1 MFCGLHEKFYLCGSK
16 REEMYKVN
24 FIVDMRRRAAKGY
37 PVKAVVSG
45 DGWWLRISI
54 GMYAENDLVGGEYQA
69 SEENARLKNIALN
82 KIKYKV
88 NEALLQLGDR
98 KISQQAM
105 KSLIDETINGK
116 RVKRFLD
123 YVDEYIA
130 TIPVKSTQTTYLTM
144 RNKVEEYDRTVIL
157 EGVNYVWLTKFEQ
170 WMIGKEYGVNYYG
183 QIERSIRKVFNYCI
197 DCEYTEQYPFRRF
210 KCKSGKTAKRNLS
223 VEELRSLRDWPCEK
237 WQEEYRD
244 MFMLQVYMLG
254 IDAVDL
260 FNLPAVKNLRVG
272 SKIEF
277 KRIKVGKKDAGYV
290 CFSLCQEAYDII
302 QKYAGEKHLV
312 NVLDGRYKDYRD
324 YLHHM
329 NDALK
334 KIGKKTKTLTST
346 ITKPVSKTDGH
357 TDKKSRKGSWK
368 IEYET
373 EFPGLSSKW
382 SRHTWATL
390 AAEAGVTRDIIGLA
404 LGHADDSVTSIYIEY
419 ERQKKSDEANAKVL
433 ELLDNGQRTT

>member
-1 MFCGLHEKFYLCGSK
+1 MTNS
-16 REEMYKVN
+16 
-24 FIVDMRRRAAKGY
+24 GY
-37 PVKAVVSG
+37 PVRAQVTWSGNRILVST
-45 DGWWLRISI
+45 
-54 GMYAENDLVGGEYQA
+54 GMYATMPLEKGKF
-69 SEENARLKNIALN
+69 ARKEPNYMMKSMNMAKVQQ
-82 KIKYKV
+82 KIE
-88 NEALLQLGDR
+88 EALLQLGDR
-98 KISQQAM
+98 MLTVPAIKA
-105 KSLIDETINGK
+105 LVEEAINGK
-116 RVKRFLD
+116 RTKRFLD
-123 YVDEYIA
+123 YAQEFMD
-130 TIPVKSTQTTYLTM
+130 TIKVAGTRVTYQTMY
-144 RNKVEEYDRTVIL
+144 NKVEEYDHTVML
-157 EGVNYVWLTKFEQ
+157 ENMTVAWLTKFEQ
-170 WMIGKEYGVNYYG
+170 WMIDQGYGINYYG
-183 QIERSIRKVFNYCI
+183 QVERSIRKVFNYCI
-197 DCEYTEQYPFRRF
+197 DNEVTEQYPFRRF

-302 QKYAGEKHLV
+302 IRYNGTKHLV

-334 KIGKKTKTLTST
+334 KIGRKRTVVTGGPRNAGAGLGS
-346 ITKPVSKTDGH
+346 PR
-357 TDKKSRKGSWK
+357 SRKGMWR
-368 IEYET
+368 IEYES

-390 AAEAGVTRDIIGLA
+390 AADAGVTRDIIGLA

-419 ERQKKSDEANAKVL
+419 EQQKKSDEAHAKVL
-433 ELLDNGQRTT
+433 ALVKKPHP

>member
-1 MFCGLHEKFYLCGSK
+1 
-16 REEMYKVN
+16 MYKLS
-24 FIVDMRRRAAKGY
+24 FWADCRRLTNSGY
-37 PVKAVVSG
+37 PVRAQISWSGNRIMVSTGMFATMPLEKGKFARKEPNYMMKSMNMAAV
-45 DGWWLRISI
+45 
-54 GMYAENDLVGGEYQA
+54 QQ
-69 SEENARLKNIALN
+69 
-82 KIKYKV
+82 KI
-88 NEALLQLGDR
+88 ERELLQLGER
-98 KISQQAM
+98 VLSAAAVKA
-105 KSLIDETINGK
+105 LVGEAINGK
-116 RVKRFLD
+116 QAKRFLD
-123 YVDEYIA
+123 YAQEFMA
-130 TIPVKSTQTTYLTM
+130 TIRVAGTRVTYQTM
-144 RNKVEEYDRTVIL
+144 CNKVEEYDKGVMLENMTVA
-157 EGVNYVWLTKFEQ
+157 WLTKFEQ
-170 WMIGKEYGVNYYG
+170 WMIDQGYGVNYYG
-183 QIERSIRKVFNYCI
+183 QVERSIRKVFNYCI
-197 DCEYTEQYPFRRF
+197 DNEVTDQYPFRRF

-260 FNLPAVKNLRVG
+260 FNLPAVKNLRIG

-334 KIGKKTKTLTST
+334 KIGRKTITSTST

-382 SRHTWATL
+382 SRHTWASL

-419 ERQKKSDEANAKVL
+419 EQQKKSDEANAKVL

>member
-1 MFCGLHEKFYLCGSK
+1 M
-16 REEMYKVN
+16 
-24 FIVDMRRRAAKGY
+24 
-37 PVKAVVSG
+37 
-45 DGWWLRISI
+45 
-54 GMYAENDLVGGEYQA
+54 
-69 SEENARLKNIALN
+69 LKNINLAA
-82 KIKYKV
+82 IQQRV
-88 NEALLQLGDR
+88 EEALLNIGER
-98 KISQQAM
+98 KLSPKAV
-105 KSLIDETINGK
+105 KALAEEAINGK
-116 RVKRFLD
+116 RTKRFLD
-123 YVDEYIA
+123 YAQELMDTIKVDGTRRTY
-130 TIPVKSTQTTYLTM
+130 QTMY
-144 RNKVEEYDRTVIL
+144 NKVEEFDRSALLNDMTVA
-157 EGVNYVWLTKFEQ
+157 WLTKFEQ
-170 WMIGKEYGVNYYG
+170 WMIDQGYGVNYYG
-183 QIERSIRKVFNYCI
+183 QVERSIRKVFNYCI
-197 DCEYTEQYPFRRF
+197 DNEVTEQYPFRRF

-223 VEELRSLRDWPCEK
+223 AEELKSLRDWPCEA

-260 FNLPAVKNLRVG
+260 FNMPNIKNLRMG

-302 QKYAGEKHLV
+302 EKYRGTKHLV

-334 KIGKKTKTLTST
+334 KIGTKTK
-346 ITKPVSKTDGH
+346 KKNENENG
-357 TDKKSRKGSWK
+357 KKSRKGTWK
-368 IEYET
+368 IEYES

-419 ERQKKSDEANAKVL
+419 EQQKKSDEAHQKVL
-433 ELLDNGQRTT
+433 DLLNQNDNENKNAAAKPRPTEKNGNDNENRNEKHR